1 MLAETASDA
10 TEENTWD
17 IEWFRAAREWVRL
30 SEFAY
35 VALVVFSERGR
46 LSEEKYEA
54 LSM

>member
-17 IEWFRAAREWVRL
+17 IECFRAAKEWVRL

-35 VALVVFSERGR
+35 VALVVFSDRGR
-46 LSEEKYEA
+46 RSGDKEEA

>member
-17 IEWFRAAREWVRL
+17 IEWFRAAKEWVRL
-30 SEFAY
+30 SEFDY
-35 VALVVFSERGR
+35 VALVVFSDRGR
-46 LSEEKYEA
+46 RSGDKEEA